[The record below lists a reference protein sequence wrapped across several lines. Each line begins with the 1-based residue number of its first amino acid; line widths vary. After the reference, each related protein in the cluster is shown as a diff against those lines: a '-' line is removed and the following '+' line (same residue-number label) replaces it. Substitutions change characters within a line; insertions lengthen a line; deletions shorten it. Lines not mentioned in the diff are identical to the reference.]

1 MNKAKVSKPIQKSK
15 PVKSQSKIAY
25 SILLIAYLLLPVFIP
40 RFSGIDAN
48 GPKFFAIAVLN
59 LISLFVLF
67 IDSDFKQ
74 QFYLRLGF
82 FRNYIGIA
90 YMMFLLMSLLS
101 FSQSINLSES
111 VLNFV
116 KIFTVFTST
125 FMLYVILSSDK
136 RYFSFVTVTLALLLV
151 FDSFSVFYQILNY
164 VSGKID
170 SLFDIKTFYSNKNIL
185 AASLFIKL
193 PIALWLIVFNKD
205 RLRFLGYFAAFTSIL
220 AILFTSARA
229 FYLGLILLLVALA
242 LFFMMR
248 RFSLKTK
255 LSFKKVLLFTG
266 SLVFAMVLFSLVQR
280 FLYPTIL
287 DPVLKQKTGLIDRL
301 TSINAGESSTNARL
315 TTWKMSFWLMRENP
329 LLGVGIGNWKIRVL
343 KYEAPMK
350 GNFIVSYKNHNDF
363 IEITA
368 ETGPLGGLAYL
379 SIFILII
386 MNFIKKGMNP
396 EADEETM
403 KFLFLPAFG
412 ILAYSVDA
420 FLNFP
425 IDRPDIQS
433 LFAVYVAMGIAF
445 SGNQFSVFDKSVN
458 KQPLSQKPLQKH
470 YILFSFFF
478 SFLLICASII
488 VLSMNVKSL
497 QLQSI
502 VYDDEKHNTY
512 SYPSSFF
519 IEEFPS
525 IPNLSWCGA
534 PINTYLARY
543 LINEKR
549 GREAVNLLSK
559 QNPSPW
565 DGRREYN
572 LSRAYDLIG
581 KNDSVIYWA
590 QKVYTLK
597 PLYTNMILILNAKL
611 FMTGKQ
617 QEACDNMDNYL
628 AKVKTKTETWLLAA
642 DLNMKI
648 GNEKKALLLLD
659 SAMKYLP
666 GNDSIVDK
674 RKSIQ
679 SSLSNKPYEELYNQA
694 KQAISASKYSEAL
707 KLLNN
712 IISNKPD
719 FIGPYQ
725 NRAIS
730 YHYLGEY
737 SKSLED
743 LEKVFNSGQGD
754 MAFFINL
761 RGANY
766 LALGRLE
773 EACIDFKIS
782 MEKGNANGETN
793 YHKFCESKEENKQQ
807 TIK

>member
-1 MNKAKVSKPIQKSK
+1 MKKAKISKPIQKSK
-15 PVKSQSKIAY
+15 QAKSQLKIAY
-25 SILLIAYLLLPVFIP
+25 SILLFAYLLIPVFIP
-40 RFSGIDAN
+40 RFSSIDAN
-48 GPKFFAIAVLN
+48 GPKFFAIAILN

-67 IDSDFKQ
+67 FDSDFKQ
-74 QFYLRLGF
+74 QIYLRLGF

-90 YMMFLLMSLLS
+90 YMMFLVMSLLS

-111 VLNFV
+111 ILNFV

-125 FMLYVILSSDK
+125 YVLYVILSSDK
-136 RYFSFVTVTLALLLV
+136 RYFSFVTVILALLLV

-242 LFFMMR
+242 LFFLMR

-255 LSFKKVLLFTG
+255 LSFKKVLLLAG
-266 SLVFAMVLFSLVQR
+266 SLVFAIVLFSLVQR

-301 TSINAGESSTNARL
+301 TSISAGESSTNARL
-315 TTWKMSFWLMRENP
+315 TTWKMSFWLIRENP
-329 LLGVGIGNWKIRVL
+329 LLGVGIGNWKVRVL

-350 GNFIVSYKNHNDF
+350 ENFIVSYKNHNDF

-379 SIFILII
+379 AIFLLII
-386 MNFIKKGMNP
+386 MNFIKKAMNP
-396 EADEETM
+396 KTDEETL

-420 FLNFP
+420 LLNFP

-433 LFAVYVAMGIAF
+433 LFAVYVALGIAF
-445 SGNQFSVFDKSVN
+445 SGSHFSVYDKSVTQ
-458 KQPLSQKPLQKH
+458 QPLLQNKPQKH

-478 SFLLICASII
+478 SFLLICASIV

-502 VYDDEKHNTY
+502 VFDDENNNTY
-512 SYPSSFF
+512 SYPSDFF
-519 IEEFPS
+519 IQEFPS
-525 IPNLSWCGA
+525 IPNISWCGA

-543 LINEKR
+543 LIKEKR
-549 GREAVNLLSK
+549 GREAVSQLTK

-581 KNDSVIYWA
+581 KNDSVLYWA
-590 QKVYTLK
+590 QKVCMLK

-617 QEACDNMDNYL
+617 KEACENMDLYL
-628 AKVKTKTETWLLAA
+628 VKVKTKAEAWLLAT

-666 GNDSIVDK
+666 GNDSIVAK
-674 RKSIQ
+674 RKSVQ
-679 SSLSNKPYEELYNQA
+679 KSLSIKPYELLYNQA
-694 KQAISASKYSEAL
+694 KQAISASKYTEAL
-707 KLLNN
+707 KLLNG

-725 NRAIS
+725 NRAICF
-730 YHYLGEY
+730 HYLGEY
-737 SKSLED
+737 SKSLLD
-743 LEKVFNSGQGD
+743 LEKVLENGEGD
-754 MAFFINL
+754 QAFFINL

-766 LALGRLE
+766 LALGRLD
-773 EACIDFKIS
+773 EACRDFK
-782 MEKGNANGETN
+782 MAMDKGNSYGAAN
-793 YHKFCESKEENKQQ
+793 YRKFCDPKQNK
-807 TIK
+807 